1 MNLLLSPE
9 DLNQIIHDS
18 NFLTRTTIVDTR
30 PLPEYLDGHIP
41 GAINIDLMQF
51 HWIDTSRIGIRQ
63 FNRQMKILFSN
74 LGLTDMKKF
83 SVFYDNISGPSASR
97 GVWLSHY
104 FSQLNTSI
112 LDGGLGEWK
121 AKGFEIEKETN
132 AFPHSEP
139 AINANS
145 EVLADLKMVKSSI
158 VQSSAK
164 KFALLDCRSEQEFDG
179 RIVRALK
186 SGHIPHAINIDWS
199 LNIDKEKNGKFKS
212 ISELAE
218 TYSGISKSNKVITYC
233 QGGYRAANTF
243 IVLKLLGY
251 EKVRMYLGSWGEWG
265 NKPDLPVEK
274 IKL

>member
-9 DLNQIIHDS
+9 DLNRMTHDS
-18 NFLTRTTIVDTR
+18 DFLTKTIIVDTR

-104 FSQLNTSI
+104 FSQLNTSL
-112 LDGGLGEWK
+112 LDGGLEGWR

-132 AFPHSEP
+132 AFPHSE
-139 AINANS
+139 AATNANS
-145 EVLADLKMVKSSI
+145 EVLANLKMVKSSI
-158 VQSSAK
+158 MQSSAK
-164 KFALLDCRSEQEFDG
+164 KSVLLDCRSEQEFDG

-199 LNIDKEKNGKFKS
+199 LNIDKENNGKFKS

-218 TYSGISKSNKVITYC
+218 TYSGISKSNEVITYC

-265 NKPDLPVEK
+265 NRPDLPVEK
-274 IKL
+274 INL